1 MIEYLMAI
9 KNVNITFT
17 VDGILDFINNMSFPV
32 ASIAIGLLVLL
43 AVQGYKIF
51 KSVIYVVAAVGLGFA
66 GHLYLAPRVSGAIV
80 SRLPEGFSFDVD
92 VAIAFLCA
100 MIGVV
105 LAHFAYKF
113 IVFML
118 GGAIGFCIG
127 YFYLGAMLANY
138 FSSLPFLANK
148 IAYAVVGCVCGLAVA
163 VFFLIC
169 FKHLYIIG
177 TSLGCMALACYIL
190 FKILMPGQDMS
201 IGFDFIILGVVIG
214 IFMMIHQFQEEKK
227 LEEFQF

>member
-1 MIEYLMAI
+1 MAL
-9 KNVNITFT
+9 KDVNITFSL
-17 VDGILDFINNMSFPV
+17 DGVLDFINNMSFPV
-32 ASIAIGLLVLL
+32 ASVAIGLLVLL

-51 KSVIYVVAAVGLGFA
+51 KSVIYVIAAVGLGFA

-100 MIGVV
+100 MIGVL

-113 IVFML
+113 IVFCL
-118 GGAIGFCIG
+118 GGAVGYCIG
-127 YFYLGAMLANY
+127 YFYVAGVLADY
-138 FSSLPFLANK
+138 FSNLPFLSNN
-148 IAYAVVGCVCGLAVA
+148 IAYIAVGCVCGLIVA
-163 VFFLIC
+163 IFFLIC
-169 FKHLYIIG
+169 FKHLYIVASSIG
-177 TSLGCMALACYIL
+177 GMGLASYIL
-190 FKILMPGQDMS
+190 FRIVMPGHDIS
-201 IGFDFIILGVVIG
+201 IAFDFVILGVVIG